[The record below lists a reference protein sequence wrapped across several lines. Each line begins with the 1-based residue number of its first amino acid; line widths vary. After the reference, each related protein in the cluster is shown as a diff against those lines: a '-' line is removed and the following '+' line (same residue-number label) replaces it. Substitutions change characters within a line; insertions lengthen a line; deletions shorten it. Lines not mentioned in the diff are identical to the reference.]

1 MDHLWKYKKNT
12 KNNGFWRFEDL
23 PAGSA
28 TDKCLHDKAFN
39 IAKNPKDDGYQRG
52 VASMI
57 YKFFDKTT
65 AATNTGTGLTS
76 ENQQL
81 EEELHYP
88 IIKKKMGKKLYSP
101 LKDNMWGDDPAD
113 TQLISKYNRIWL
125 LLCLI
130 DNFSK

>member
-1 MDHLWKYKKNT
+1 
-12 KNNGFWRFEDL
+12 
-23 PAGSA
+23 
-28 TDKCLHDKAFN
+28 
-39 IAKNPKDDGYQRG
+39 
-52 VASMI
+52 MI

-113 TQLISKYNRIWL
+113 TQLISKYNRI
-125 LLCLI
+125 
-130 DNFSK
+130 

>member
-23 PAGSA
+23 PTGSA

-81 EEELHYP
+81 EEELH
-88 IIKKKMGKKLYSP
+88 
-101 LKDNMWGDDPAD
+101 
-113 TQLISKYNRIWL
+113 
-125 LLCLI
+125 
-130 DNFSK
+130 